1 MIGAETSR
9 GGMMQ
14 ETIIVK
20 GMSCQHCVKAVNA
33 ILGEFDGVSEIVV
46 DLVLGKVTF
55 RAEVEID
62 RQQLAQKLDDAGYEL
77 T

>member
-1 MIGAETSR
+1 
-9 GGMMQ
+9 MQ

-46 DLVLGKVTF
+46 DLASGKVTF
-55 RAEVEID
+55 KAEVAID
-62 RQQLAQKLDDAGYEL
+62 HQQLAQKLDDAGYEIN
-77 T
+77 

>member
-1 MIGAETSR
+1 MIGAETPR

-46 DLVLGKVTF
+46 DLALGKVTF